1 MSSFNKLSRRCGL
14 VRNILINGL
23 KQTPLE
29 QQKLEIVERKGLGH
43 PDSICDCIMDGVSVR
58 LSKEYLEKF
67 GVIMHHN
74 VDKSLL
80 VAGEV
85 ELKFGGGLVKE
96 PMRLIFGDRA
106 TVEVDG
112 VRIPVK
118 EIAVQTAKEWF
129 KENLRFVDPE
139 KHVRYQV
146 ELKPGS
152 VGLTDIFK
160 RKGRLLGANDT
171 SAAVGYAPMT
181 RTETIV
187 LETERYVN
195 SNDFKKKFPASG
207 EDVKVMGSRK
217 DNELNLT
224 VSMAFVDRFVESE
237 RDYFKKKA
245 EISEEIKKFVKEN
258 TDFKKI
264 MVNLN
269 TLDVK
274 GRGISGVYLT
284 VLGTSADGADSGQ
297 VGRGNRVNGLIS
309 LNRPFCS
316 EAAAGKNP
324 ISHVGKIYNVLT
336 HRIAR
341 RVYHKVDGLEEV
353 YIWLLSQIGK
363 PIDEPAIAGA
373 QVIMKTGNRFED
385 VRREVE
391 EVMNFE
397 LENIDTF
404 CMELAEG
411 KIPIC

>member
-1 MSSFNKLSRRCGL
+1 M
-14 VRNILINGL
+14 RNILINGL
-23 KQTPLE
+23 KQTPLK

-43 PDSICDCIMDGVSVR
+43 PDSICDCIMDNVSVR
-58 LSKEYLEKF
+58 LSKEYLKKF
-67 GVIMHHN
+67 SVIMHHN

-85 ELKFGGGLVKE
+85 ETKFGGGIVKE

-112 VRIPVK
+112 TRIPVK

-129 KENLRFVDPE
+129 KENLRFVDSE
-139 KHVRYQV
+139 KHVKYQV

-152 VGLTDIFK
+152 AGLTDIFK
-160 RKGRLLGANDT
+160 RKGQVLGANDT

-181 RTETIV
+181 QTETIV
-187 LETERYVN
+187 LGTERHVN
-195 SNDFKKKFPASG
+195 SDNFKKEFPASG
-207 EDVKVMGSRK
+207 EDVKVMGFRK
-217 DNELNLT
+217 NNELNLT
-224 VSMAFVDRFVESE
+224 VSMAFVDRFVKSE

-245 EISEEIKKFVKEN
+245 EISEEIKRFVKGN
-258 TDFKKI
+258 TDFEKVT
-264 MVNLN
+264 VNLN
-269 TLDVK
+269 TLDMK
-274 GRGISGVYLT
+274 GRGIGGVYLT

-324 ISHVGKIYNVLT
+324 VSHVGKIYNALT

-341 RVYHKVDGLEEV
+341 QIYRKVEGLEEV

-373 QVIMKTGNRFED
+373 QVIMKTGNHLED

-397 LENIDTF
+397 LENIDKF
-404 CMELAEG
+404 CKELAEG
-411 KIPIC
+411 RIPIC

>member
-1 MSSFNKLSRRCGL
+1 M
-14 VRNILINGL
+14 RNILINGL

-43 PDSICDCIMDGVSVR
+43 PDSICDYIMDNVSVG
-58 LSKEYLEKF
+58 LSKEYLKKF
-67 GVIMHHN
+67 DVIMHHN

-96 PMRLIFGDRA
+96 PIRLIFGDRA

-112 VRIPVK
+112 VGISVK
-118 EIAVQTAKEWF
+118 EIAVHTAKEWF

-152 VGLTDIFK
+152 AGLTDIFK
-160 RKGRLLGANDT
+160 RKGRILGANDT

-181 RTETIV
+181 KTETIV
-187 LETERYVN
+187 LETERHVN
-195 SNDFKKKFPASG
+195 SDDFKKEFPASG
-207 EDVKVMGSRK
+207 EDVKVMGFRK

-224 VSMAFVDRFVESE
+224 VSMAFVDRFVENE
-237 RDYFKKKA
+237 KDYFKKKA
-245 EISEEIKKFVKEN
+245 EISEEINMFVKEN
-258 TDFKKI
+258 TDFEKI
-264 MVNLN
+264 TVNLN

-274 GRGISGVYLT
+274 GRGISGIYLT

-324 ISHVGKIYNVLT
+324 VSHVGKIYNVLT

-363 PIDEPAIAGA
+363 PIDEPAIAAA

-397 LENIDTF
+397 LENIGEF
-404 CMELAEG
+404 CRELAEG